1 MSSWA
6 TTESILSKKID
17 FEDKVIL
24 DIGCGNGWFSVWSF
38 SKGAKN
44 VFAIDPI
51 EEQIEMAKRNSKY
64 NINFKV
70 GFAEDLP
77 FENNK
82 FDLIFFFNSLHHVS
96 LSMIKKALNE
106 GKRVTKKTGCM
117 FIIEPLSTGT
127 FNEILKLVDD
137 EKNIRA
143 KAYYEISN
151 FYQNTL
157 TSNEEI
163 FYEEKKEFNQFSEFC
178 NLLLSADPKRKDMIG
193 KTKDKLINKFNRLSK
208 YTNNKYQFIQPMRMN
223 IIKFN
228 KK

>member
-1 MSSWA
+1 MSNWA
-6 TTESILSKKID
+6 NTESILSKKID
-17 FEDKVIL
+17 FKDKVIL
-24 DIGCGNGWFSVWSF
+24 DIGCGNGWFSEWSF
-38 SKGAKN
+38 SQGAKN

-51 EEQIEMAKRNSKY
+51 KEQIEIAKKNSKY

-77 FENNK
+77 FENKK

-106 GKRVTKKTGCM
+106 GKRVTKETGCM

-137 EKNIRA
+137 ESNIRA
-143 KAYYEISN
+143 KAYCEISS
-151 FYQNTL
+151 FYQNTF

-163 FYEEKKEFNQFSEFC
+163 FYEENKEFNEFSEFC
-178 NLLLSADPKRKDMIG
+178 NLLLSADPKRKDMIV
-193 KTKDKLINKFNRLSK
+193 KIKDKLIHKFNSLSK

>member
-44 VFAIDPI
+44 AFAIDPI
-51 EEQIEMAKRNSKY
+51 KEQIEMAKKNSKY

-82 FDLIFFFNSLHHVS
+82 FDLIFFFNSLHHIS
-96 LSMIKKALNE
+96 LDMIKKL
-106 GKRVTKKTGCM
+106 
-117 FIIEPLSTGT
+117 
-127 FNEILKLVDD
+127 
-137 EKNIRA
+137 
-143 KAYYEISN
+143 
-151 FYQNTL
+151 
-157 TSNEEI
+157 
-163 FYEEKKEFNQFSEFC
+163 
-178 NLLLSADPKRKDMIG
+178 
-193 KTKDKLINKFNRLSK
+193 
-208 YTNNKYQFIQPMRMN
+208 
-223 IIKFN
+223 
-228 KK
+228 

>member
-1 MSSWA
+1 MSSWVN
-6 TTESILSKKID
+6 TESILSKKID

-24 DIGCGNGWFSVWSF
+24 DIGCGNGWFSEWSF
-38 SKGAKN
+38 NKGAKD

-51 EEQIEMAKRNSKY
+51 KEQIDMAKRYSKY

-70 GFAEDLP
+70 GLAEDLP
-77 FENNK
+77 YKNNK

-96 LSMIKKALNE
+96 LGMIKKALDE
-106 GKRVTKKTGCM
+106 GKRVARDTGHM
-117 FIIEPLSTGT
+117 FIVEPLSTGT

-137 EKNIRA
+137 ESNIRA

-163 FYEEKKEFNQFSEFC
+163 FYEEKKKFNQFSEFC
-178 NLLLSADPKRKDMIG
+178 NLLLSADPKRKDMIV
-193 KTKDKLINKFNRLSK
+193 KIKDKLINKFNSLSK
-208 YTNNKYQFIQPMRMN
+208 YTNNKYQFIQPMRM
-223 IIKFN
+223 
-228 KK
+228 

>member
-1 MSSWA
+1 MSNWVN
-6 TTESILSKKID
+6 TESILSKKID
-17 FEDKVIL
+17 FKDKVVL
-24 DIGCGNGWFSVWSF
+24 DIGCGNGWFSERSF
-38 SKGAKN
+38 SQGAKN

-51 EEQIEMAKRNSKY
+51 KEQIEMAKKNSKY
-64 NINFKV
+64 NISFKV

-96 LSMIKKALNE
+96 LGMIKKALDE
-106 GKRVTKKTGCM
+106 GKRVARDTGRM
-117 FIIEPLSTGT
+117 FIVEPLSIGT

-137 EKNIRA
+137 ESNIRA

-157 TSNEEI
+157 APNEEI

-178 NLLLSADPKRKDMIG
+178 NLLLSADPKRKDMIV
-193 KTKDKLINKFNRLSK
+193 KIKDKLIHKFNSLSK

>member
-1 MSSWA
+1 MSNWVN
-6 TTESILSKKID
+6 TESILSKKID
-17 FEDKVIL
+17 FKDKVVL
-24 DIGCGNGWFSVWSF
+24 DIGCGNGWFSEQSF
-38 SKGAKN
+38 SQGAKN

-51 EEQIEMAKRNSKY
+51 KEQIEMAKKNSKY

-96 LSMIKKALNE
+96 LGMIKKALDE
-106 GKRVTKKTGCM
+106 GKRVARDTGHM
-117 FIIEPLSTGT
+117 FIVEPLSTGT

-137 EKNIRA
+137 ESNIRD

-157 TSNEEI
+157 ASNEEI
-163 FYEEKKEFNQFSEFC
+163 FYEEKKEFNRFSEFS
-178 NLLLSADPKRKDMIG
+178 NIFSG
-193 KTKDKLINKFNRLSK
+193 ENKIP
-208 YTNNKYQFIQPMRMN
+208 Q
-223 IIKFN
+223 
-228 KK
+228 